1 MKRSSLSFLGFILL
15 LHNLLLSQKVRLKFW
30 IIITNHYYM
39 IETVI
44 LFPTYIHVSYVVASK
59 FQVLG

>member
-1 MKRSSLSFLGFILL
+1 
-15 LHNLLLSQKVRLKFW
+15 
-30 IIITNHYYM
+30 M

-59 FQVLG
+59 FQVLGWCRRGGGDSDRVGNTKK